1 MSAGHPQLPRVPQ
14 SQPRECFR
22 FGWLAAAA
30 AFPGKALALAV
41 VLAWLADRDRRSGVR
56 LTRAALRRFSVSRD
70 AAYDGLRRLEA
81 AGLVHVWRA
90 PGRAP
95 HVILRD
101 VSSTAGPEGGSGHS
115 GAELQG
121 WSR

>member
-1 MSAGHPQLPRVPQ
+1 MSAGHPQFPRVPQ

-30 AFPGKALALAV
+30 ALPGKALALAV
-41 VLAWLADRDRRSGVR
+41 GLAWLADRDRRSGVR

-101 VSSTAGPEGGSGHS
+101 VSSSPVSEGS
-115 GAELQG
+115 ARRTG
-121 WSR
+121 W